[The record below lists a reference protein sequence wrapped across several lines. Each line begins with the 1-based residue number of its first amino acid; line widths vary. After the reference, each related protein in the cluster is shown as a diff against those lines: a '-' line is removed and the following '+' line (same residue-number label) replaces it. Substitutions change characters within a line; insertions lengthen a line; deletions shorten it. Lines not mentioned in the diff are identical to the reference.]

1 MQVNEIMS
9 HTVVSVDA
17 DDSLGKVKSI
27 FDQVS
32 FHHVVVTENDRLFG
46 MISDRDLLKAISPT
60 AGTIAETRQD
70 YEYLKKRACIIT
82 SRKPVY
88 LKPTDDVLMAVE
100 LFNRNNISCIP
111 IVNDEMQPVGILSW
125 RDVLKNYKYLSQY

>member
-1 MQVNEIMS
+1 MS
-9 HTVVSVDA
+9 HVVVSVDA
-17 DDSLGKVKSI
+17 DDSLDEVKSI
-27 FDQVS
+27 FDQAS
-32 FHHVVVTENDRLFG
+32 FHHVVVTENGRLFG

-60 AGTIAETRQD
+60 AGTVAETRQD

-88 LKPTDDVLMAVE
+88 LKSNDNVLKAIE
-100 LFNRNNISCIP
+100 LFNTNSISCIP

-125 RDVLKNYKYLSQY
+125 RDIMKNYKNLFQN